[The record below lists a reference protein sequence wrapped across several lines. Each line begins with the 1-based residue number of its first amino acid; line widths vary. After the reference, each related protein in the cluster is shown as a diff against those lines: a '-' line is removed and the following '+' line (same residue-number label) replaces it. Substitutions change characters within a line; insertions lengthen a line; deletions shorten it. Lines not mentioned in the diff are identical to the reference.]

1 MDWSKVSSLVGRYYL
16 GRREDFYNEWKKV
29 KPVLRWGT
37 MHSDAESLKESYP
50 LYLAYQDAEA
60 GLDGV
65 NHRRTPN
72 EAAKLTEVVFMIGS
86 GRR

>member
-1 MDWSKVSSLVGRYYL
+1 MDWSNVSSLVGRYYL
-16 GRREDFYNEWKKV
+16 GRREDFFNEWKKV

-37 MHSDAESLKESYP
+37 MHSDAESLKESCP
-50 LYLAYQDAEA
+50 LYLAYHDAEA

-72 EAAKLTEVVFMIGS
+72 LKLLNLPKWS
-86 GRR
+86 L

>member
-1 MDWSKVSSLVGRYYL
+1 
-16 GRREDFYNEWKKV
+16 
-29 KPVLRWGT
+29 
-37 MHSDAESLKESYP
+37 MHSDAESLKEAYP
-50 LYLAYQDAEA
+50 LYLVYHDAEA